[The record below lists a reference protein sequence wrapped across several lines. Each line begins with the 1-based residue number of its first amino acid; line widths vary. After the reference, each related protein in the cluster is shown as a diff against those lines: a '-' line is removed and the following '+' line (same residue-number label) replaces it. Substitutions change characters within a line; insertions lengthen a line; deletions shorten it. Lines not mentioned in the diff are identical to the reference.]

1 MDMENM
7 SIKNFARSSINIRIS
22 SVWKMNIGQYTFD
35 EFKEAVR
42 KFHGYVAPGIII
54 GGYMVE
60 KAKRALPEGVTFDAA
75 VETVWCLPDAVQLLT
90 PCTIGNGWL
99 KIFDFGKF
107 ALSLYDKIDGK
118 GARAHL
124 DISKLDACPAI
135 KTWFLKLKPRS
146 EQDTEKIL
154 EEIRHAGDSICTV
167 KEIVVL
173 PEHLARRKKDSIAI
187 CKLCG
192 EAFPSYHGDI
202 CLVCKG
208 QSPYVIDNE

>member
-1 MDMENM
+1 
-7 SIKNFARSSINIRIS
+7 
-22 SVWKMNIGQYTFD
+22 MNIGRYTFD
-35 EFKEAVR
+35 EFKEAV
-42 KFHGYVAPGIII
+42 KNFHGYVAPGIII

-60 KAKRALPEGVTFDAA
+60 KAKTALPESVVFDAA
-75 VETVWCLPDAVQLLT
+75 VETIWCLPDAVQMLT

-124 DISKLDACPAI
+124 DISKLDAYPVI
-135 KTWFLKLKPRS
+135 KTWFLKLKPRN

-154 EEIRHAGDSICTV
+154 EAIKQAADSICTV
-167 KEIVVL
+167 KEVVVRPEYL
-173 PEHLARRKKDSIAI
+173 PRRKKEKISV
-187 CKLCG
+187 CQLCG

-202 CLVCKG
+202 CRACKG
-208 QSPYVIDNE
+208 QSPYVDNK